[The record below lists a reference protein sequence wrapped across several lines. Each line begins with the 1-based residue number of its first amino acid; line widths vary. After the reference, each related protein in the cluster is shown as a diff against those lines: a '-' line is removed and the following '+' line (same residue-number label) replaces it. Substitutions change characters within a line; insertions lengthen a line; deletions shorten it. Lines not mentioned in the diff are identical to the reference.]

1 MLRKRQAYPLVEG
14 GPDLRMNT
22 IVQFV
27 TRHGYFIL
35 FAAMFAH
42 QIGLPIPGPLFLL
55 AAGALAAAGK
65 LGLFLTLGLSVIACV
80 LADWVWYEAGRRRGI
95 KVVHFIH
102 RLSRDPDYHD
112 RKAQETFARYGCQLL
127 LVAKFGPGLDAVAPP
142 LAGISRT
149 SRLRFLAFDAFGAG
163 LYAFVYAGLGHVFSH
178 DLDRA
183 AAYVARAGTL
193 LAGLVFAGLS
203 IYALR
208 KLVFRYRFIRECR
221 FMRMTT
227 ILKEIRGNHRCAKA
241 DDIRKVFGD
250 YHNVLRWLA
259 VFLIGDD
266 KLADDCIVD
275 ACAIAQTRSRDF
287 HEWLVHWAARAT
299 VGCAL
304 QLQHA
309 RIVELAP
316 EYEKSEPVEEEHPP
330 LSAGYVRMLA
340 EKSEEVHARLDV
352 LCRFVLV
359 MRGIAKYSCVE
370 VATQLGISPSAVER
384 AYCLAFDTLDLA
396 SSEVLCDT
404 DIQAGHLNDE
414 PTLAGST
421 A

>member
-1 MLRKRQAYPLVEG
+1 
-14 GPDLRMNT
+14 MNT

-27 TRHGYFIL
+27 MRHGYFLL

-55 AAGALAAAGK
+55 ATGALAAARK
-65 LGLFLTLGLSVIACV
+65 LGLVPALGLSVIACV

-127 LVAKFGPGLDAVAPP
+127 LVAKFVPGLDAVAPP

-163 LYAFVYAGLGHVFSH
+163 LYSCTYAVLGYVFSH

-183 AAYVARAGTL
+183 AAYVGRAGTL
-193 LAGLVFAGLS
+193 LAGLGFAGLS
-203 IYALR
+203 ICALR
-208 KLVFRYRFIRECR
+208 KLALRYRFIRECR
-221 FMRMTT
+221 FARITT
-227 ILKEIRGNHRCAKA
+227 ILKEIRGNHRCAKV
-241 DDIRKVFGD
+241 DDIRQVFGD
-250 YHNVLRWLA
+250 YHNLLRWLA
-259 VFLIGDD
+259 FFLIGDD
-266 KLADDCIVD
+266 SLADACIVD
-275 ACAIAQTRSRDF
+275 ACTIAQTQTPDF

-304 QLQHA
+304 QVQQA
-309 RIVELAP
+309 RIVELAL
-316 EYEKSEPVEEEHPP
+316 EYEKSEPEPGEHPP
-330 LSAGYVRMLA
+330 LSAEQLRLLIK
-340 EKSEEVHARLDV
+340 KSEAIHARLDV

-359 MRGIAKYSCVE
+359 MRGIAKYSSVE
-370 VATQLGISPSAVER
+370 VATQIGISPGAVER
-384 AYCLAFDTLDLA
+384 AYCVTFETLDLA
-396 SSEVLCDT
+396 SSEVLCTT
-404 DIQAGHLNDE
+404 DVPAGHLNDE